1 MSKSNV
7 MHHTSTELEERAKV
21 LFNSE
26 WVSEEINNSNRVKWI
41 ESVNSLGS
49 KWLYHKSNMVKR
61 KGAK

>member
-1 MSKSNV
+1 MSKSNTMYHAV
-7 MHHTSTELEERAKV
+7 PELEERAKV

-26 WVSEEINNSNRVKWI
+26 YVSEDINNSNRVKWV

-61 KGAK
+61 KGVK